1 MVLRALMSKQAKWSS
16 EGNMVRWQLG
26 GLAQTRYA
34 GFIDF
39 TAMLENAKL
48 QIDAPRTESKV

>member
-1 MVLRALMSKQAKWSS
+1 
-16 EGNMVRWQLG
+16 MVRWQLG
-26 GLAQTRYA
+26 GLAKTRYA

-48 QIDAPRTESKV
+48 QIDAPRTESRV